1 MILQPRPGNDRTA
14 VRVLRRPGLSRSVSD
29 PVGARASPIRW
40 QKPRRKPPAAA
51 LFALGAARLALGH
64 DPSDHVVRAGRT
76 FRYTPE
82 EPVGLLRDKR
92 AVLVLTRGSIHSGG
106 PARAPAQG
114 SSRRPRRPSGAAC
127 QPGVVPDQQQRLRAL
142 VDRLLHNGVLRWST
156 PKVNLTE
163 NPRFT
168 VLEPQMVRC

>member
-14 VRVLRRPGLSRSVSD
+14 VRVLRRPGLSRSVSN

-82 EPVGLLRDKR
+82 GTIGLLRDKR
-92 AVLVLTRGSIHSGG
+92 AVLVLTRGGIHGGG
-106 PARAPAQG
+106 PARDLRSGSDKKTRSCLAPT
-114 SSRRPRRPSGAAC
+114 C
-127 QPGVVPDQQQRLRAL
+127 
-142 VDRLLHNGVLRWST
+142 
-156 PKVNLTE
+156 
-163 NPRFT
+163 
-168 VLEPQMVRC
+168 